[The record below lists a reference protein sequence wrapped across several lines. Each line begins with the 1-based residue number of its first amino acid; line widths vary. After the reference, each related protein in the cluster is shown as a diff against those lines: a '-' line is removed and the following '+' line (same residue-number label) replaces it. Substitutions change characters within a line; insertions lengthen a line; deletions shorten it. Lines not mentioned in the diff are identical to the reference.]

1 MVTDHDTG
9 VSYVAWSHWLLLN
22 SNWIFHHFSVSFST
36 RSIRN
41 NPNGCYQECVWPFLA
56 CAFCCYFWFWFQL
69 LERHSAM
76 KLKKRW
82 TRKHKKI
89 NRSQPVRL
97 PLHWLFHGFSLPFV
111 QVCFHNQIDLNL
123 IPIFISF
130 HLMQENF
137 CFFSSSQW
145 LNGMFH
151 VSCIHC
157 SKQWETVIVQ
167 MPCMVPNEREVIKYY
182 VRHQMESVMKF
193 NLPHR
198 KSSI

>member
-137 CFFSSSQW
+137 CFFPLLSGW
-145 LNGMFH
+145 MACFMCH
-151 VSCIHC
+151 VY
-157 SKQWETVIVQ
+157 IVQ
-167 MPCMVPNEREVIKYY
+167 NNER
-182 VRHQMESVMKF
+182 RW
-193 NLPHR
+193 
-198 KSSI
+198 SSKCHVWCLMRGRW